1 MKKVLFY
8 FYLAFTSILTIISC
22 SRDLNEDQNY
32 KYPNSKVENITLLK
46 DNDPSKYETKN
57 IGQSHNELLA
67 FMMKNHDISN
77 FSTFDKYI
85 EFQYDY
91 LSQEYPELANFDKE
105 EFVILVLSNLN
116 SNNIIEFDYKKSL
129 EITFKNAKDSEVISN
144 NFYLEITK
152 ILNDKSINGNNIEEK
167 IASIK
172 PTNEYEKNSISYFLE
187 VANYSQNFWNNT
199 ITSNT
204 SKGRDWV
211 VWGADA
217 WGGAVAGIGGGAL
230 SANPVVGYLAGLAGS
245 ELMSAAVGA
254 VR

>member
-1 MKKVLFY
+1 
-8 FYLAFTSILTIISC
+8 
-22 SRDLNEDQNY
+22 
-32 KYPNSKVENITLLK
+32 
-46 DNDPSKYETKN
+46 
-57 IGQSHNELLA
+57 
-67 FMMKNHDISN
+67 MMKNHDISN

-116 SNNIIEFDYKKSL
+116 SNNIIQFDYKKSL

-230 SANPVVGYLAGLAGS
+230 SANPVIGYLAGLAGS